1 MGGGQST
8 IVNVEDSGLNINAG
22 RIYIKNE
29 CKYIKCSP
37 NISQFSNYNNINNNI
52 NDINNY
58 IIIYL
63 LFLIFIYIFIWFII
77 IKKMI

>member
-22 RIYIKNE
+22 RIDIKNE

-37 NISQFSNYNNINNNI
+37 NISQFSNYDNNDINY
-52 NDINNY
+52 DINNY

-77 IKKMI
+77 IKKLI